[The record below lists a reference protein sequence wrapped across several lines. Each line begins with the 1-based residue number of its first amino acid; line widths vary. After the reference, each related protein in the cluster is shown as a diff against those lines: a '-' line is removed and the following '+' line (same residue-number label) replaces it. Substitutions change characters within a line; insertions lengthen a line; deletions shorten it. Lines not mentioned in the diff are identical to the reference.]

1 MHAEEGRGCRRMHE
15 EGAGGGCR
23 RRRRRMADE
32 EENGGRGGEWRT
44 RRDEPADSLR
54 LRIPLAR
61 ANIHQPPSGET
72 KVTIV
77 ESVRDYDV
85 YINTVSRVSKR
96 RRMVFAGDNDVEEN
110 GFGEGDVVVV
120 IYRRASGGDV
130 STLRTSD

>member
-85 YINTVSRVSKR
+85 YILNTVSRVSKR
-96 RRMVFAGDNDVEEN
+96 RRTAG
-110 GFGEGDVVVV
+110 
-120 IYRRASGGDV
+120 V
-130 STLRTSD
+130 SRTFSR